1 MKFQNLK
8 TKLNQAFWFILGWF
22 DKNELLWDLGMQVG
36 KMEGKSDL
44 RERIM
49 FYENEFD
56 LVLLAERFDES
67 LVVMKDVLCWDTQDI
82 KYLKVRF
89 FSWFFQYFLKSSEW
103 ISHWSILFSP
113 TEKKGASKTW
123 IKVFFP
129 KIFFNDKS

>member
-1 MKFQNLK
+1 
-8 TKLNQAFWFILGWF
+8 
-22 DKNELLWDLGMQVG
+22 MQVG

-89 FSWFFQYFLKSSEW
+89 FFLDFSNISLKAVSEFLIDPTCFLPLKKSVS
-103 ISHWSILFSP
+103 L
-113 TEKKGASKTW
+113 KLKYL
-123 IKVFFP
+123 KVFFP
-129 KIFFNDKS
+129 KTSFSLRNRM

>member
-1 MKFQNLK
+1 
-8 TKLNQAFWFILGWF
+8 
-22 DKNELLWDLGMQVG
+22 MQVG

-82 KYLKVRF
+82 KYLKVRKKSGF
-89 FSWFFQYFLKSSEW
+89 FWYFHTAMSEFL
-103 ISHWSILFSP
+103 IDPTCFLPP
-113 TEKKGASKTW
+113 TEK
-123 IKVFFP
+123 VCH
-129 KIFFNDKS
+129 

>member
-1 MKFQNLK
+1 
-8 TKLNQAFWFILGWF
+8 
-22 DKNELLWDLGMQVG
+22 MQVG

-82 KYLKVRF
+82 KYLKVRKKYF
-89 FSWFFQYFLKSSEW
+89 FSWFSDISLQQWVNFSLIQLVFSHWKNKLSNKKIWEKDFFLKT
-103 ISHWSILFSP
+103 LQR
-113 TEKKGASKTW
+113 
-123 IKVFFP
+123 V
-129 KIFFNDKS
+129 

>member
-1 MKFQNLK
+1 
-8 TKLNQAFWFILGWF
+8 
-22 DKNELLWDLGMQVG
+22 MQVG

-44 RERIM
+44 RDRIM

-89 FSWFFQYFLKSSEW
+89 FKRDLARALLR
-103 ISHWSILFSP
+103 I
-113 TEKKGASKTW
+113 
-123 IKVFFP
+123 
-129 KIFFNDKS
+129 

>member
-1 MKFQNLK
+1 
-8 TKLNQAFWFILGWF
+8 
-22 DKNELLWDLGMQVG
+22 MQVG

-82 KYLKVRF
+82 KYLKVREKNLD
-89 FSWFFQYFLKSSEW
+89 FSD
-103 ISHWSILFSP
+103 
-113 TEKKGASKTW
+113 
-123 IKVFFP
+123 
-129 KIFFNDKS
+129 IFFTAVIEFLIDPNCFLPLKKVLL

>member
-1 MKFQNLK
+1 
-8 TKLNQAFWFILGWF
+8 
-22 DKNELLWDLGMQVG
+22 MQVG

-44 RERIM
+44 RDRIM

-89 FSWFFQYFLKSSEW
+89 FFLAFSN
-103 ISHWSILFSP
+103 ISLKAVNEFLIDPTCFLPLKKCVSCDESIGWS
-113 TEKKGASKTW
+113 KY
-123 IKVFFP
+123 
-129 KIFFNDKS
+129 

>member
-1 MKFQNLK
+1 
-8 TKLNQAFWFILGWF
+8 
-22 DKNELLWDLGMQVG
+22 MQVG

-44 RERIM
+44 RDRIM

-89 FSWFFQYFLKSSEW
+89 FFLDFSNISLKAVSEFL
-103 ISHWSILFSP
+103 IDP
-113 TEKKGASKTW
+113 TCVLPLKK
-123 IKVFFP
+123 VCL
-129 KIFFNDKS
+129 